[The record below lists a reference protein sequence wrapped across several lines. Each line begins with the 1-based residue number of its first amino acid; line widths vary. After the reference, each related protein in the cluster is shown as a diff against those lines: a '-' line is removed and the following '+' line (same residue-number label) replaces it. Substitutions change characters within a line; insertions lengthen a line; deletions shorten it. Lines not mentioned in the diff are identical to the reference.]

1 MEPPASSLWRAVHQ
15 QAVDGIDLVA
25 DIEADRANR
34 RRVTQPGANRV
45 PEIAQ
50 REPARALPHVAAV
63 QKQDAAEFAA
73 QRRPDF
79 FAEREHAVAAN
90 RQARSAERAHFVA
103 APAAN
108 ARCPAEKI
116 FLRERDIHLI
126 LTERADVPELQPAR
140 QDHGL
145 ADDGKVV
152 TAVDRRRRVAEWA

>member
-1 MEPPASSLWRAVHQ
+1 MPLYPRNDKAHSDTKWCLSLVSLSDTEVEPPASSLWRAVHQ

-79 FAEREHAVAAN
+79 FAEREHAVPAN
-90 RQARSAERAHFVA
+90 
-103 APAAN
+103 
-108 ARCPAEKI
+108 
-116 FLRERDIHLI
+116 
-126 LTERADVPELQPAR
+126 
-140 QDHGL
+140 
-145 ADDGKVV
+145 
-152 TAVDRRRRVAEWA
+152 